1 MNEIRIPSGRVNI
14 EFPAETAMDVNGEMA
29 EALSTVGNSDN
40 SPPVDGIFAA
50 ECILKK
56 RTRKVRNLL
65 SKPYH
70 ICDDFRQKC
79 FPKCEFSACVFLTG

>member
-70 ICDDFRQKC
+70 ICVDFRQKC
-79 FPKCEFSACVFLTG
+79 FLNVNFLPVFF

>member
-65 SKPYH
+65 STPYH
-70 ICDDFRQKC
+70 ICVDFRQKC
-79 FPKCEFSACVFLTG
+79 FLNVNFLPVFF